1 MVDLAEQDDQVTLET
16 QPARLPVHG
25 GDSIV
30 APIIELPRVWAF
42 QAGDGHPSVL
52 CPVLRAQGGDIIGV
66 RLYNTNRKRLHTVYF
81 RAVRKTW
88 EDDGVPTRTGI
99 TVDPGETNTYGVT
112 VNVPG
117 THVYHCHYQAH

>member
-52 CPVLRAQGGDIIGV
+52 CPVLRARGA
-66 RLYNTNRKRLHTVYF
+66 TSS
-81 RAVRKTW
+81 
-88 EDDGVPTRTGI
+88 E
-99 TVDPGETNTYGVT
+99 
-112 VNVPG
+112 
-117 THVYHCHYQAH
+117 